1 MLNMYLAE
9 QQAQQ
14 RAAALERALAHQQR
28 VHLALAI
35 RQQRST
41 APQGRAGRMLT
52 WLHRHIEA
60 WGNRL
65 GTAPAEEHL

>member
-14 RAAALERALAHQQR
+14 HAAEVERDLAHRQR

-35 RQQRST
+35 RQQPST
-41 APQGRAGRMLT
+41 ALQGRAGRMLT

-65 GTAPAEEHL
+65 GTAPAEEHV